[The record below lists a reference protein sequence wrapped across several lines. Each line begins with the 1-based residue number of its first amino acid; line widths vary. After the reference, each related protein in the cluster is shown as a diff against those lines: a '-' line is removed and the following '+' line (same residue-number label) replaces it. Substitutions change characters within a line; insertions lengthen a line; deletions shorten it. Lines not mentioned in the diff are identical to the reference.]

1 MSERKR
7 LIELLK
13 QNCHCKDE
21 DCSNCSSNGICF
33 THREADYLLENDVIV
48 PPVKVHD
55 MVYIVDENSNEF
67 TGIDKCHVSKLEW
80 NGVFWAIFTDKDCY
94 GYSEDYIGRTVFLT
108 KEDAEKALKGGTE

>member
-48 PPVKVHD
+48 PPAKVGDIVWIIYNKCVIPANVLAIYVDKNGGMFDLKILTEGLKTIINKDYTFD
-55 MVYIVDENSNEF
+55 MVYI
-67 TGIDKCHVSKLEW
+67 
-80 NGVFWAIFTDKDCY
+80 
-94 GYSEDYIGRTVFLT
+94 T
-108 KEDAEKALKGGTE
+108 KEEAEKVLEGGAE